1 MERLLIKRPDP
12 RMAAQK
18 RLMLLLASTAIS
30 TPFLFASAF
39 AGNLPTGGSVAAG
52 GATINST
59 SPTQMNIV
67 QTSQSAVL
75 NWQSFSIGQGYTVNF
90 QQPSSSSAILNRVT
104 GNTPSMIAGTL
115 TANGQVYL
123 VNPNGIAITKS
134 GVVDTGGGF
143 VASTLGISDS
153 NFMAG
158 NRTFTGNGSSAAV
171 TNDGVITVG
180 RGGYT
185 ALMGGTVANSGYIS
199 VPLGKVAIGSGEV
212 ATLDFSGDGFLQ
224 VGVPT
229 TAGGTTALIQNSG
242 KIKANGGSIIISAAT
257 AREAARNAINMS
269 GVVQARTISGHN
281 GSIVLGGG
289 SGGSVKISGK
299 IDAKGK
305 KGSGGSIVVT
315 GKDITLASVSLD
327 ASGLAGGGTINIG
340 GSQQGKG
347 PLLNADTVSI
357 DKSSTI
363 DASAKTSG
371 NGGDI
376 VVWSDGA
383 TSFDGTILAQGGTL
397 NGNGGN
403 AEVSSHGLLNYTGFA
418 NLSAINGKY
427 GTLLLDPY
435 NVTIS
440 SGTNNTGG
448 SFTANTNDSIINT
461 ETLDT
466 ALGSAN
472 VTITTGSSG
481 SQSGNITVA
490 DNVAWSAATT
500 LTLNAANAININ
512 APINING
519 SGGLSL
525 TATNQP
531 GISTTGVTF
540 GNGASVIYAGAG
552 SIGGQTLSINGNSYT
567 LVYTMAQL
575 DAIDGLNAVDN
586 SSVTTYGVGLAG
598 NYALANNLNAAGT
611 TYTQA
616 LIGTN
621 SSNSSTTQYS
631 GNFDG
636 VGHTITDLT
645 ITAPT
650 LINVGFFGYT
660 ATGSTISSVG
670 VINDIIIGNS
680 HVGGL
685 IGHNHST
692 VQTSYATGSVTG
704 VFNTGGLIGYGTSN
718 GTVQSSYATGSVTGV
733 NNTGGLLGSN
743 DSTVQTSYATASVNG
758 AGSGTGGLIGYTAV
772 NTMVQTSYATG
783 SVTGIGYTGGLIGNS
798 AGAVTDTYATGNVTG
813 SSWYTGGLIGFTERM
828 VQTSYATGSVT
839 GNRYTGGLMGGS
851 TATVQTSY
859 ATGSVTGE
867 EYVGGLVGIFFGTV
881 QSSYS
886 TGSVTGTNY
895 TGGLVG
901 FNQGGTVQTSYATGG
916 VTGETA
922 VGGLVGYNS
931 SVVQSSYASGAVTNN
946 CSVCFDTG
954 GLVGFNHGIVR
965 TSYSQSNVTGFQ
977 NVGGLVGTNDYG
989 SLTLV
994 QNSYATGNIT
1004 GTGAVGGL
1012 VGFNGS
1018 KVQNSYATGNVLG
1031 GISNSSNRFIGG
1043 LVGSNISNDSA
1054 VFSSY
1059 ATGSVTGFQIVGGL
1073 VGLNQGNV
1081 RESFA
1086 NGNVTAIGFGSG
1098 GLVGGNEATIV
1109 GSYSTG
1115 RATGVGSTGGLV
1127 GDNSGIILSSYWDK
1141 QASGNL
1147 TSVGGAGLTTAQMQD
1162 LSNFQTTYAGF
1173 DFQNVWSPPN
1183 QAGQGGQVSANY
1195 PKLYAL
1201 TPVVWSDVNRA
1212 MVESW

>member
-90 QQPSSSSAILNRVT
+90 QQPNSSSAILNRVT

-115 TANGQVYL
+115 TANGRVYL
-123 VNPNGIAITKS
+123 VNPNGIAITKG

-440 SGTNNTGG
+440 NSTNNTGG

-461 ETLDT
+461 TTLDT

-481 SQSGNITVA
+481 SQAGNITVA

-552 SIGGQTLSINGNSYT
+552 SIGGQTLAINGNSYT

-586 SSVTTYGVGLAG
+586 SAVTTYGVGLAG

-621 SSNSSTTQYS
+621 ASNNSATEFS

-636 VGHTITDLT
+636 LGHTINSLN

-650 LINVGFFGYT
+650 AYFVGLFGYT
-660 ATGSTISSVG
+660 ATRSTISNVG
-670 VINDIIIGNS
+670 VINGSIYGLKMTGALVGNNYGVVQNS
-680 HVGGL
+680 YSTGVVSASAYIPGNAFASGLQTGGLVGANEGTIQNSYSTSAVYGAEMVGGLVGSNGTFSQGIVTHSYANGNVSGVGWVGGL
-685 IGHNHST
+685 IGYNQTTVTNSYATGNASGVNFIGGLIGQNNGPIIST
-692 VQTSYATGSVTG
+692 YATGNVTGTTNNFIGSGDYIGGLVGVNGDLIRNSYATGSVTG
-704 VFNTGGLIGYGTSN
+704 T
-718 GTVQSSYATGSVTGV
+718 
-733 NNTGGLLGSN
+733 
-743 DSTVQTSYATASVNG
+743 
-758 AGSGTGGLIGYTAV
+758 
-772 NTMVQTSYATG
+772 
-783 SVTGIGYTGGLIGNS
+783 
-798 AGAVTDTYATGNVTG
+798 
-813 SSWYTGGLIGFTERM
+813 
-828 VQTSYATGSVT
+828 
-839 GNRYTGGLMGGS
+839 S
-851 TATVQTSY
+851 TAFHI
-859 ATGSVTGE
+859 G
-867 EYVGGLVGIFFGTV
+867 
-881 QSSYS
+881 
-886 TGSVTGTNY
+886 
-895 TGGLVG
+895 
-901 FNQGGTVQTSYATGG
+901 
-916 VTGETA
+916 
-922 VGGLVGYNS
+922 
-931 SVVQSSYASGAVTNN
+931 
-946 CSVCFDTG
+946 
-954 GLVGFNHGIVR
+954 GIVAA
-965 TSYSQSNVTGFQ
+965 VW
-977 NVGGLVGTNDYG
+977 GLGA
-989 SLTLV
+989 V
-994 QNSYATGNIT
+994 QNSYWDTQTSGQST
-1004 GTGAVGGL
+1004 
-1012 VGFNGS
+1012 S
-1018 KVQNSYATGNVLG
+1018 
-1031 GISNSSNRFIGG
+1031 
-1043 LVGSNISNDSA
+1043 
-1054 VFSSY
+1054 
-1059 ATGSVTGFQIVGGL
+1059 
-1073 VGLNQGNV
+1073 
-1081 RESFA
+1081 
-1086 NGNVTAIGFGSG
+1086 SG
-1098 GLVGGNEATIV
+1098 GT
-1109 GSYSTG
+1109 
-1115 RATGVGSTGGLV
+1115 
-1127 GDNSGIILSSYWDK
+1127 
-1141 QASGNL
+1141 
-1147 TSVGGAGLTTAQMQD
+1147 GLTTAQMQN
-1162 LSNFQTTYAGF
+1162 LSSFQTTYAGF

-1183 QAGQGGQVSANY
+1183 QTGQGGQVSANY
-1195 PKLYAL
+1195 PQLYAL
-1201 TPVVWSDVNRA
+1201 TPVVWNDVNNSTRTYGATNPVFSQAGTYGGPSKYVFGSIGDSVTFPSTFTTVADAYSDVGIYNISTTNSATSTNGIVYRLITTPLSITPAPITVSATGGTSVYGSSPSNPGFTATGLVNSQTTSVLTGLSNSFGINSASDVGSSPYTLAVSGILSNANYSITARNTAAWTVTPAPITVSEIGRA
-1212 MVESW
+1212 SGRER